1 MCSGEERLEAPLED
15 TAREHD
21 AVLAFLAPQADVSA
35 QPDDAPIG
43 AAAGVR
49 LPQAND
55 VAHVHFDELLQA
67 MLMLLGTQTRISAGE
82 LQPDAGQS

>member
-1 MCSGEERLEAPLED
+1 MGEERLEAPLED
-15 TAREHD
+15 TAGEHD
-21 AVLAFLAPQADVSA
+21 AVLALLAPQADVGAEAYNGPVS
-35 QPDDAPIG
+35 